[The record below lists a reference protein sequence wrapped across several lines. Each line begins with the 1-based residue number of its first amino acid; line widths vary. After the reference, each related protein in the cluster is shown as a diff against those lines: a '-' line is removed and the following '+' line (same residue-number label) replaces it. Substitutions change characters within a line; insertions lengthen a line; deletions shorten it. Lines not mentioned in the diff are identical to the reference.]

1 MKDASYFYIRKNKA
15 MLEST
20 NIKSRLDVVRDKS
33 STGIEQNLIELK
45 QLIENT
51 NAVDQEIVDRIENSD
66 KEIINH
72 FDFDLLESEN
82 IYHISQ
88 IGRICI
94 DYRLRFLDSKLYK
107 GKLPYEA
114 ITKIKKLENK
124 HGIELDGFKMM
135 APSKLFK
142 LENADDPLLFA
153 PMGNGYYYFIHK
165 WGSDL
170 HPLRKIMMWPFKTF
184 ETFMFTI
191 LLTSLL
197 FTYIVPKG
205 FFMDQNSGVEFFLL
219 FLFMFKWIGG
229 IALFYGFAKGK
240 NFNTAIWRSKFFNA

>member
-1 MKDASYFYIRKNKA
+1 MSEKKA
-15 MLEST
+15 MLEKT
-20 NIKSRLDVVRDKS
+20 NIKNRLDAVREKSNTSSIDVLNEVQSILNQTDKD
-33 STGIEQNLIELK
+33 
-45 QLIENT
+45 
-51 NAVDQEIVDRIENSD
+51 DQEIVNRIENSD
-66 KEIINH
+66 TEIPNQ
-72 FDFDLLESEN
+72 FNFDLLESEN

-88 IGRICI
+88 IGKICI

-107 GKLPYEA
+107 GDLPYEA
-114 ITKIKKLENK
+114 ISKIKELENK
-124 HGIELDGFKMM
+124 HHTTLNGFKMM

-184 ETFMFTI
+184 ETFIFTI
-191 LLTSLL
+191 FLTSLL
-197 FTYIVPKG
+197 FTYLVPKG
-205 FFMDQNSGVEFFLL
+205 FFMDENSGTEFFLL
-219 FLFMFKWIGG
+219 FIFMFKWLGG
-229 IALFYGFAKGK
+229 IALYYGFAKGK

>member
-1 MKDASYFYIRKNKA
+1 
-15 MLEST
+15 MLENT
-20 NIKSRLDVVRDKS
+20 NIKSRLDAVREKS
-33 STGIEQNLIELK
+33 SASTKDVLTEVQAILQE
-45 QLIENT
+45 T
-51 NAVDQEIVDRIENSD
+51 NQSDQEIVERIENSD
-66 KEIINH
+66 TEIPNQ
-72 FDFDLLESEN
+72 FNFDLLESDH

-88 IGRICI
+88 IGKICI
-94 DYRLRFLDSKLYK
+94 DYRLRFLDAKLYK
-107 GKLPYEA
+107 GDLPYEA
-114 ITKIKKLENK
+114 ISKIKDLENK
-124 HGIELDGFKMM
+124 HNTTLNGFKMM

-191 LLTSLL
+191 FLVSLL
-197 FTYIVPKG
+197 LTYIVPKG
-205 FFMDQNSGVEFFLL
+205 FFMDENSGTEFFLL
-219 FLFMFKWIGG
+219 FIFMFKWVGG
-229 IALFYGFAKGK
+229 IALYYGFAKGK